1 MSPNKFTE
9 RRLSLGLS
17 KKEVARRTM
26 LARATVINAER
37 GENITMKTYNA
48 LNDFYSALEDEDKK
62 NDNHYDWAQSL

>member
-17 KKEVARRTM
+17 KKEVARRTL
-26 LARATVINAER
+26 LARGTIINAEK

-48 LNDFYSALEDEDKK
+48 LNDFYSALENEVTQD
-62 NDNHYDWAQSL
+62 DNHKN

>member
-9 RRLSLGLS
+9 RRLALRLS

-62 NDNHYDWAQSL
+62 NDNHYD

>member
-1 MSPNKFTE
+1 MSTNNFME
-9 RRLSLGLS
+9 RRLALRLS

-37 GENITMKTYNA
+37 GENITMKTYDA

-62 NDNHYDWAQSL
+62 NDNHYD

>member
-17 KKEVARRTM
+17 KKEVARRTL
-26 LARATVINAER
+26 LARGTIINAEK

-48 LNDFYSALEDEDKK
+48 LNDFYSALENEALQ
-62 NDNHYDWAQSL
+62 NDNY